1 MGKLIKFCKWFLEHS
16 TTAVFKNENVK
27 VKVKYS
33 FVLHTGL
40 AGRILYGL
48 KRMVYFM
55 NRSRSV
61 CILVIVGNYHN
72 FHIIRQM
79 YDDTAEIRNP
89 HGMT

>member
-16 TTAVFKNENVK
+16 TAAVFKNENVK

-55 NRSRSV
+55 NQSWFPVKVSLHTCQRLKLSQFSYNSTDVR
-61 CILVIVGNYHN
+61 
-72 FHIIRQM
+72 
-79 YDDTAEIRNP
+79 
-89 HGMT
+89 